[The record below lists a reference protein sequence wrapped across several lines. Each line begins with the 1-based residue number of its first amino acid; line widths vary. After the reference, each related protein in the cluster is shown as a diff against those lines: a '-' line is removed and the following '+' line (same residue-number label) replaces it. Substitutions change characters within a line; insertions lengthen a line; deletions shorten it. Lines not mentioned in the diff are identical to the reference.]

1 MRSVIL
7 QGTGW
12 AKITR
17 VFHGSHVFLKM
28 LLRLPALFVLS
39 LKSSLPHTLLL
50 QLLGALGTARD
61 RATVTWRPPSLS
73 GGSRCGRS
81 ILPVLGLL
89 LPSGD
94 HRFPA
99 TLPPAAP
106 SHYPLAF
113 AEGQLFTAPRPQGAV
128 LTPPL
133 PPWPLRGQRF
143 SLNCSLSAAEHGLVC
158 LPCDL
163 LSCGGHRGPGSPLL
177 TAGPGF
183 WLTSVFSCLPQG

>member
-1 MRSVIL
+1 MDHMSSSRCFS
-7 QGTGW
+7 
-12 AKITR
+12 AC
-17 VFHGSHVFLKM
+17 
-28 LLRLPALFVLS
+28 PLS
-39 LKSSLPHTLLL
+39 LCFHSSLLCPTLCSSSCWEPWARHATGPRSPGGHRPCLAGP
-50 QLLGALGTARD
+50 GAAGA
-61 RATVTWRPPSLS
+61 SCLS
-73 GGSRCGRS
+73 SAS
-81 ILPVLGLL
+81 
-89 LPSGD
+89 S
-94 HRFPA
+94 FPA
-99 TLPPAAP
+99 GTIGSQRLSLQQHHPTT
-106 SHYPLAF
+106 PLAF